1 MLGRPADRAHDRRV
15 SGATAD
21 LPGDRDP
28 DLLVGGIRIS
38 VQECPRREDH
48 ARRAEPALQP
58 VHLMEPLLDGVQAA
72 VVLEAF
78 DRGDL
83 VALGGRG
90 QHRARLRRLAV
101 HQHDARPAVGGVAAP
116 MRAGQAELVAQEVD
130 EQQPR
135 LDVAGGLLA
144 GDGDRYAHDAAYFE
158 RQPSQQKYTRLPP
171 ASKNGVASPTTTSM
185 PHTGSMAL
193 MTCGCAVLE
202 AMICARIETAIS
214 PGVGAPLSA
223 PAGVWMRS
231 RSASGTSSE
240 SRTARPRR
248 GEATSAT

>member
-28 DLLVGGIRIS
+28 DLLVGGVRIA
-38 VQECPRREDH
+38 VQQCPRREDH
-48 ARRAEPALQP
+48 PRRAEPALQP
-58 VHLMEPLLDGVQAA
+58 VHLMEPLLHGIQAA

-83 VALGGRG
+83 VALGGRR

-116 MRAGQAELVAQEVD
+116 VRAGQAELVAQEVD

-135 LDVAGGLLA
+135 LDVAGVLLA
-144 GDGDRYAHDAAYFE
+144 VDRDGYAHDAAYFE
-158 RQPSQQKYTRLPP
+158 RQPSQQKYSPW
-171 ASKNGVASPTTTSM
+171 KDGVASPTTTSM
-185 PHTGSMAL
+185 PHTGSIAD
-193 MTCGCAVLE
+193 MTRGCAVRE
-202 AMICARIETAIS
+202 AMICARIEIAIS
-214 PGVGAPLSA
+214 AGMRAPMSS

-231 RSASGTSSE
+231 SSASGTSSE
-240 SRTARPRR
+240 SSTARPRR
-248 GEATSAT
+248 GLATSAT